1 MERREADFLSIKYK
15 RKREET
21 MEYFLYYLVAINII
35 AFLAFGI
42 DKRKAQKGAWR
53 IKEATLL
60 GLAAIG
66 GSVGA
71 LLGMKAFRHKTKH
84 KKFTVGV
91 PIILILQVA
100 LAVWWLCFG

>member
-1 MERREADFLSIKYK
+1 MK
-15 RKREET
+15 
-21 MEYFLYYLVAINII
+21 YFLYYLIAVNII
-35 AFLAFGI
+35 TFFAFGI
-42 DKRKAQKGAWR
+42 DKGKAKKGAWR

-71 LLGMKAFRHKTKH
+71 LLGMKVFRHKTKH

-91 PIILILQVA
+91 PMIFILQVA
-100 LAVWWLCFG
+100 LAVWWLCFR